1 MDRQF
6 VKIEKGLGPQG
17 RIAVVRFDRGDN
29 INALSQQAMRE
40 LRDVPREFE
49 DDLETS
55 VVILTGSARA
65 FSAGFDL
72 KDGDGRARDG
82 LPIGERIHRQRLGPK
97 MCKAWQ
103 DMDQVTIAAIEGHCI
118 GGGAALVVSLDFR
131 TCGRS
136 AHFRIPE
143 IELGMNMS
151 WGSIP
156 RMLALMGP
164 ARTKQA
170 VILASDR
177 IGAADALDW
186 GLVETVVEDGQ
197 ALAASMAFAER
208 IARQPPIPVRMTKT
222 TVNRLAH
229 ALDDLGS
236 HMDADQNV
244 LTGLTEDYKEGTSAF
259 REKRKP
265 VFDQT
270 SDAWAVA
277 LSFPGISPKG
287 GLSGGDDA
295 LPPPAPQPSGSGQ
308 VASAHSS
315 TGQTLISPRT
325 VALSIRA
332 RRSRSSSG
340 ASALRIASISRVTSV
355 TTCARASP
363 ASRAVPVSCSGLKR
377 GSDRRSV
384 SASRCRLAI
393 STSSSRFW

>member
-55 VVILTGSARA
+55 VVILTGSAKA

-103 DMDQVTIAAIEGHCI
+103 DMEQVTIAAIEGHCI

-170 VILASDR
+170 VMLASDR
-177 IGAADALDW
+177 IGAAQALDW

-244 LTGLTEDYKEGTSAF
+244 LTGLTEDYREGTSAF

-265 VFDQT
+265 
-270 SDAWAVA
+270 
-277 LSFPGISPKG
+277 SFKG
-287 GLSGGDDA
+287 
-295 LPPPAPQPSGSGQ
+295 
-308 VASAHSS
+308 
-315 TGQTLISPRT
+315 R
-325 VALSIRA
+325 
-332 RRSRSSSG
+332 
-340 ASALRIASISRVTSV
+340 
-355 TTCARASP
+355 
-363 ASRAVPVSCSGLKR
+363 
-377 GSDRRSV
+377 
-384 SASRCRLAI
+384 
-393 STSSSRFW
+393 